1 MKHNYQH
8 IFKKTYA
15 KPVIEEVM
23 IDREMSLAMTSP
35 ETPPLCESGDCGEEG
50 EMPDY
55 SGGAQSVNYG
65 PSDYHSPSTPFGD
78 NSSPSY

>member
-23 IDREMSLAMTSP
+23 LDREMSLVMNTT
-35 ETPPLCESGDCGEEG
+35 TPPIEDPDPGEEG
-50 EMPDY
+50 PLDAGYNPVKDSETYRSAQMPT
-55 SGGAQSVNYG
+55 SS
-65 PSDYHSPSTPFGD
+65 PFGG
-78 NSSPSY
+78 SRPVY